1 MWHSHRF
8 PSVQPKEIAMT
19 LSEQVREAIRECG
32 MTVYQLAFVV
42 KVEETSLR
50 RFLNGET
57 GLSQAAIDRIGEALK
72 LKLTRG
78 GDEPR

>member
-1 MWHSHRF
+1 
-8 PSVQPKEIAMT
+8 MT